1 MAFTGLTSLFLLL
14 PAQIHEKWSSHST
27 VMEPWLL
34 LCIKWGLPLAWG
46 SFELLTLSLVKTR
59 CLFLGR
65 KGVYLK
71 LNLKEAATMSGV
83 Y

>member
-1 MAFTGLTSLFLLL
+1 
-14 PAQIHEKWSSHST
+14 
-27 VMEPWLL
+27 MELWLL
-34 LCIKWGLPLAWG
+34 LCIKWSLSLAWG
-46 SFELLTLSLVKTR
+46 SFELLNFSLVKMR

-71 LNLKEAATMSGV
+71 LNLKEAAIMSGV